1 MIELVAILAVAVG
14 AIALLAAAA
23 EKRRGASL
31 AGPAAA
37 TAGAAAHLRSGECP
51 ATCSWCRSTAL
62 ARRMTVYERVDG
74 SWRAFDIHAAAA
86 ELADGEAATLLRRFL
101 KAELPDVRRVC
112 SEACARQL
120 LGAAGVTP
128 EAVEAQFV
136 RCGYC
141 SARHAQRLGRCP
153 NCGAL
158 AG

>member
-14 AIALLAAAA
+14 AIALLAVR
-23 EKRRGASL
+23 ENRGETPVER
-31 AGPAAA
+31 GAAA
-37 TAGAAAHLRSGECP
+37 TAGAAAHLKSGEFP

-74 SWRAFDIHAAAA
+74 TWRAFDVHAAAS

-101 KAELPDVRRVC
+101 KTELQDVRRVC

-128 EAVEAQFV
+128 EAVEAHFV

-158 AG
+158 VG